1 MVGLNRETLTL
12 AGIIVCLVTCFYLY
26 KENQKQKEELNNF
39 TTKVVS
45 QLSHVPSRNDKK
57 PVRTKTPAVEEVN
70 DDDDDEDNN
79 E

>member
-26 KENQKQKEELNNF
+26 KENQKQKDELNNF

-45 QLSHVPSRNDKK
+45 QLSRAPVRDEKK
-57 PVRTKTPAVEEVN
+57 PVRSKAPVPVEEV
-70 DDDDDEDNN
+70 DDEENSD